1 MNALIAMLEGRLSL
15 FEGERERDG
24 LFRTAA
30 ETEPLTFVLSPS
42 KGERREKASMLLV
55 EK

>member
-30 ETEPLTFVLSPS
+30 ETEPLTFV
-42 KGERREKASMLLV
+42 KKLV
-55 EK
+55 YCW